1 MIKYIVLILSIIL
14 STNCYA
20 QYYGSSNQVYRAA
33 TGNTTLER
41 LPGPRHAYPHMG
53 CMMCL
58 GNHLL
63 GSHGVS
69 YNYLNQIGWT
79 NWETL
84 HDNLHNQNNVVKVK
98 RTTKKVDPK
107 KEPIYAP
114 TPQNMVE
121 AMLRIAQVKSTDLL
135 VDMGCGDG
143 RIPITAAKIYG
154 CRAAGFEIQK
164 RLADIAKANV
174 ELNNLTNKVSI
185 FNHDMFKTTL
195 KHVDVVTLYLEP
207 ELNTRLIP
215 LLREMKP
222 GSRVVSYEH
231 EIIGMKYSKIFNV
244 PEKVVYNTMPQMYDM
259 SPSENKVHKI
269 YLYIIGED
277 I

>member
-1 MIKYIVLILSIIL
+1 MIKYIVLFLSIIFCAD
-14 STNCYA
+14 CYA

-33 TGNTTLER
+33 TGNTALER
-41 LPGPRHAYPHMG
+41 LPGPHHSYPHMG

-69 YNYLNQIGWT
+69 YNYLNQIGWN

-84 HDNLHNQNNVVKVK
+84 HDNLHNKITTQKVAV
-98 RTTKKVDPK
+98 KKVNPK
-107 KEPIYAP
+107 QEPIYAP

-121 AMLRIAQVKSTDLL
+121 AMLRIGNVKSTDLL

-143 RIPITAAKIYG
+143 RVLVTAAKLYG
-154 CRAAGFEIQK
+154 CRAAGFEIQE
-164 RLADIAKANV
+164 RLVNIAKSNV
-174 ELNNLTNKVSI
+174 ELNNLEKKITI
-185 FNHDMFKTTL
+185 FHHDMFKTSL
-195 KHVDVVTLYLEP
+195 KHVNIVTLYLEP
-207 ELNTRLIP
+207 ELNTKLIP
-215 LLREMKP
+215 LLRQMKP

-231 EIIGMKYSKIFNV
+231 EIIGMKYSKMFNV
-244 PEKVVYNTMPQMYDM
+244 PEKMVYNTMPQMYDM

-277 I
+277 Q

>member
-1 MIKYIVLILSIIL
+1 MIKYIVLFLSIIL

-69 YNYLNQIGWT
+69 YNYLNQIGWQ

-84 HDNLHNQNNVVKVK
+84 HDNLHNQGNVVKVK
-98 RTTKKVDPK
+98 KVNPK
-107 KEPIYAP
+107 QEPIYAP

-121 AMLRIAQVKSTDLL
+121 AMLRIGNVKSTDLL

-143 RIPITAAKIYG
+143 RVLVTAVKLYG
-154 CRAAGFEIQK
+154 CRAAGFEIQE
-164 RLADIAKANV
+164 RLVNIARSNV
-174 ELNNLTNKVSI
+174 ELNNLEKKITI
-185 FNHDMFKTTL
+185 FHHDMFKTTL
-195 KHVDVVTLYLEP
+195 KNVNIVTLYLEP
-207 ELNTRLIP
+207 ELNT
-215 LLREMKP
+215 K
-222 GSRVVSYEH
+222 
-231 EIIGMKYSKIFNV
+231 
-244 PEKVVYNTMPQMYDM
+244 
-259 SPSENKVHKI
+259 
-269 YLYIIGED
+269 
-277 I
+277 